1 MTDSSNDT
9 LGMASNSTVSKMIDK
24 EGESPEEVLYS
35 IKLEKINRKGKNQQR
50 AFLITDKAIYNL
62 DSSSYGKCKRRV
74 PLDKIES
81 ITVSTASDE
90 FVVHIPDEYD
100 YRFKSPNK
108 DEICKCMKKAIK
120 KITGKGV
127 KTTHVQESA
136 LDDLTWTKDKA
147 KNLSREEQAKIKV
160 KLAAEVHTSDDKE
173 GKNDETVDEVIRG
186 DKKISID
193 SFDLLKVLGRGSFGK
208 VMLVKHKETQQIYAM
223 KILKKA
229 MLVARQQVDHTKAE
243 RDILENIQH
252 PFLMGL
258 RYAFQTPSKLYM
270 VMDYFKGGELFYH
283 LKNKRRFSEAEA
295 KIFVAEVALAL
306 GKLHSHNYIYRDLKP
321 ENILMD
327 DKGHICITDFGLSK
341 DISQGEA
348 TSFCGTPEYLAPE
361 ILKGGAH
368 GKPVDWWSLGILLYE
383 LTVGIPPFYSQNVNE
398 MYHKIQHGALR
409 FPPFLTEECRELIIG
424 LLNRNPDER
433 LGSATGDVENIKAHA
448 FFKDIDFEKLMK
460 KELEPPYKPKVKTGA
475 EDSSNF
481 DKQFTDEQV
490 VDSVVPDSELA
501 GVNDTGFDG
510 FTFVT
515 QGDTLGK

>member
-1 MTDSSNDT
+1 
-9 LGMASNSTVSKMIDK
+9 
-24 EGESPEEVLYS
+24 
-35 IKLEKINRKGKNQQR
+35 
-50 AFLITDKAIYNL
+50 
-62 DSSSYGKCKRRV
+62 
-74 PLDKIES
+74 
-81 ITVSTASDE
+81 
-90 FVVHIPDEYD
+90 
-100 YRFKSPNK
+100 
-108 DEICKCMKKAIK
+108 
-120 KITGKGV
+120 
-127 KTTHVQESA
+127 
-136 LDDLTWTKDKA
+136 
-147 KNLSREEQAKIKV
+147 
-160 KLAAEVHTSDDKE
+160 
-173 GKNDETVDEVIRG
+173 
-186 DKKISID
+186 
-193 SFDLLKVLGRGSFGK
+193 
-208 VMLVKHKETQQIYAM
+208 
-223 KILKKA
+223 

-327 DKGHICITDFGLSK
+327 DKGHICITDLGLSK